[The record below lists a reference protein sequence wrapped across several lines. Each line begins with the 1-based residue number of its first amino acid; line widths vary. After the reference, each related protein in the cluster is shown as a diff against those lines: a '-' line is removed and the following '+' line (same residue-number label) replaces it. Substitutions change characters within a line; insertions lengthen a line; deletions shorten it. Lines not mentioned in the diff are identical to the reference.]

1 MNRSMSLRTVAS
13 AAGAGGTAGRVTGCQ
28 AQWSSRGSR
37 SLSLASRSASDS
49 GQAAPESIHCSSS
62 AISAAE
68 SRSPSGG
75 IFFLSSVLVIRWIS
89 SLSPLLPATITGP
102 KSPPFNARCLT
113 SSRSRL
119 SCVSG
124 PWQSP
129 QRPTSSGRICRSK
142 SMAAGAS
149 AAGAVGG
156 SPNAGNEITLAT
168 IRQAAK
174 DPSENRLKQRSQ
186 DRVRDVMTTSAC
198 LPTAASILIILI
210 DRHTASS

>member
-1 MNRSMSLRTVAS
+1 MNRSMSLRTGQPPS
-13 AAGAGGTAGRVTGCQ
+13 GGGSWRAGGTAGRATGCQ
-28 AQWSSRGSR
+28 AQWSSLGSR

-75 IFFLSSVLVIRWIS
+75 ICFFSSVLVIRRIS
-89 SLSPLLPATITGP
+89 SLSPPLPATITGP
-102 KSPPFNARCLT
+102 KSPPFSARCFT
-113 SSRSRL
+113 SSRRRL

-124 PWQSP
+124 PWQSL

-149 AAGAVGG
+149 AAGEAAGG
-156 SPNAGNEITLAT
+156 SPEAGNEIPLAT

-174 DPSENRLKQRSQ
+174 QPSENRLKERLQ
-186 DRVRDVMTTSAC
+186 DRVRDAMNTSARVDC
-198 LPTAASILIILI
+198 RP
-210 DRHTASS
+210 